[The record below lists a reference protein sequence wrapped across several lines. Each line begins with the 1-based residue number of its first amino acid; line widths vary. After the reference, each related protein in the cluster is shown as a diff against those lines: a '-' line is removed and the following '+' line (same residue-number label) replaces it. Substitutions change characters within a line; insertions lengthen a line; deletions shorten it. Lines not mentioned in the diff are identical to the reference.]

1 MRGTEAK
8 TGAAEK
14 GRFLQPHLWFAP
26 TSSQS
31 DVQLALGRSPKR
43 PSAGP
48 EAQSEFVRTDEGR
61 RGRGVKKKKKKGA
74 SPAGVVP
81 QQWAVSG
88 CRPQESHEHTGQP
101 SARPKKKKSPFD
113 EQQGCR
119 WTGGEKAPRLP
130 NA

>member
-26 TSSQS
+26 ASSQS

-61 RGRGVKKKKKKGA
+61 RGRGVKKKKKGA

-81 QQWAVSG
+81 PAMGGQRLSTSG
-88 CRPQESHEHTGQP
+88 I
-101 SARPKKKKSPFD
+101 
-113 EQQGCR
+113 
-119 WTGGEKAPRLP
+119 PR
-130 NA
+130 AHRAT

>member
-26 TSSQS
+26 ASSQS

-61 RGRGVKKKKKKGA
+61 RGRGVKKKKK
-74 SPAGVVP
+74 
-81 QQWAVSG
+81 
-88 CRPQESHEHTGQP
+88 RRQP
-101 SARPKKKKSPFD
+101 SWCGAPPAM
-113 EQQGCR
+113 
-119 WTGGEKAPRLP
+119 GGQRLSTSGIPR
-130 NA
+130 AHRAT